1 MKIHDNFRQVVIM
14 MTSDLYGAI
23 YDDIVNYE
31 ATEENRDKE
40 FYYDTYRMIHDI
52 LDYHIY
58 ADKRNNTL
66 TKYYYLN
73 ITEEESNDLTLN
85 TYIEYIKTFD
95 RENEYKVFEITE
107 DDDEYF
113 SGKMTLPPQVYTG
126 TVMFGPWNDDNELCG
141 RNEEPDDTECEDVN
155 IKKTIE
161 DDNNHKLQLYMTKIN
176 LVINMTILLILILM
190 IS

>member
-95 RENEYKVFEITE
+95 RENEYKVFE
-107 DDDEYF
+107 
-113 SGKMTLPPQVYTG
+113 S
-126 TVMFGPWNDDNELCG
+126 
-141 RNEEPDDTECEDVN
+141 NEE
-155 IKKTIE
+155 IKKCICKFLKEQEENFKPSKKNWANIVNEMDSILT
-161 DDNNHKLQLYMTKIN
+161 DKIREM
-176 LVINMTILLILILM
+176 L
-190 IS
+190 